1 MARQVPCEP
10 LPASVLFALLDSLKV
25 FDIAESKVEFVG
37 RCDVALTNLGYLAT
51 PREEDV
57 ADAATV
63 GE

>member
-1 MARQVPCEP
+1 
-10 LPASVLFALLDSLKV
+10 LFALLDSLKV